1 MLSCAVI
8 MQIKIESLEILSICI
23 ASHLGIITIYIL
35 SRFSDHT
42 HAYIHL
48 HLLLDVPTWPC
59 SLKLS
64 RLMYYNQ
71 FLADIFIA
79 EDLSPISF
87 CSVIPVI
94 KNTYWLRN
102 LQIAKQKNS
111 VLLVP
116 KHNKNKNLIHGTY
129 IEKINISKIFDYSST
144 YHYNIMNITLSLDGK
159 IWEPFEYLFQLN
171 SEQLIVNS
179 LTDKKET
186 Y

>member
-48 HLLLDVPTWPC
+48 HLLLDIPTWPS

-102 LQIAKQKNS
+102 LQIAKQKNL
-111 VLLVP
+111 VLLILN
-116 KHNKNKNLIHGTY
+116 HNKNKYLYLFHIYTTY
-129 IEKINISKIFDYSST
+129 DYG
-144 YHYNIMNITLSLDGK
+144 IMNITLSLGIDNFWG
-159 IWEPFEYLFQLN
+159 PFEYLFQLN
-171 SEQLIVNS
+171 SEQLVVNS
-179 LTDKKET
+179 LTDKKKT

>member
-48 HLLLDVPTWPC
+48 HLLLDIPTWPC

-111 VLLVP
+111 VLLIP
-116 KHNKNKNLIHGTY
+116 KHNKNKYLIHESHENEY
-129 IEKINISKIFDYSST
+129 HLESLNIYMI
-144 YHYNIMNITLSLDGK
+144 HCNIMNITLSLDGK
-159 IWEPFEYLFQLN
+159 IWGPFEYLFQLN
-171 SEQLIVNS
+171 TEQLIVNS